1 MNANTAEAIKIQDT
15 DNDRVLREM
24 VDKSYTR
31 CRLTGTFLDDF
42 YKTFVAT
49 SPKIAEKFRKT
60 DWESQKRMLDH
71 GIRHLILF
79 FHEPSP
85 VTAEKMIQL
94 GESHSISR
102 LNIDPELYDFWVSA
116 LISAVAENDSEFSAE
131 LEKAWKTVVES
142 GISVMK
148 SMYNE

>member
-1 MNANTAEAIKIQDT
+1 MNTNTAEVIKILDT
-15 DNDRVLREM
+15 DNDRTIKEM

-31 CRLTGTFLDDF
+31 CRLTGTFIDDF
-42 YKTFVAT
+42 YDAFVAT
-49 SPKIAEKFRKT
+49 SPKIAERFRKT
-60 DWESQKRMLDH
+60 DWETQKRMLDH

-94 GESHSISR
+94 GESHSRNR
-102 LNIDPELYDFWVSA
+102 LNIEPELYDFWVSA
-116 LISAVAENDSEFSAE
+116 LLSTVAESDPKFNPE
-131 LEKAWKTVVES
+131 LEKAWRTVVER

-148 SMYNE
+148 SMHDE